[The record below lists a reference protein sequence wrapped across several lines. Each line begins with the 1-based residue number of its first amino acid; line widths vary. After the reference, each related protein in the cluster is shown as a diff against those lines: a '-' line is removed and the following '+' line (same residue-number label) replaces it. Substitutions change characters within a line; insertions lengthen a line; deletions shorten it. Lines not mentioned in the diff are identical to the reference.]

1 MGGEAHVLL
10 AAGDDQLGVSA
21 PDGLRREVH
30 GLEAAAAHLVDG
42 HRRHAVG
49 KSGLDAR
56 LTRRI
61 LPAAGGQHLPE
72 DHFVDLLRLHAAA
85 LEQPGDDL
93 GAEAAGRNPR
103 QLSAKR
109 TDRGAGGPDDDDV
122 FSHVATPWEK
132 RD

>member
-1 MGGEAHVLL
+1 MITSASPHLIACAARCTALRPLPHTLL
-10 AAGDDQLGVSA
+10 MVIAGTL
-21 PDGLRREVH
+21 
-30 GLEAAAAHLVDG
+30 
-42 HRRHAVG
+42 
-49 KSGLDAR
+49 SGSRLDAR

-61 LPAAGGQHLPE
+61 LAAAGGQHLPE